1 MKDKAPLVKT
11 QILTTAEKMF
21 HDYGYNNT
29 TFQQIA
35 DEIGITKSTISYHF
49 KNKYL
54 LLLYMIDEYFQ
65 YLRDFI
71 DQYPDEYQNA
81 YWRICVMYIYFYRVI
96 TSSEKNLDLF
106 YRKDAM
112 DVWETSKVGIVSN
125 HYRAIIRDFH
135 KPFDELDLR
144 MSVCMDLGARRRLYH
159 EFLSG
164 NSDLQNIDTFCYYPR
179 YLRYWEVCDWIDM
192 TFLSFVCFNDFFIF
206 AFYFTVIRFVNGYCF
221 FCLFHFVFT
230 LSKNLTIAAL
240 FMLLKSKSTSL
251 KLTVL

>member
-96 TSSEKNLDLF
+96 TSSE
-106 YRKDAM
+106 
-112 DVWETSKVGIVSN
+112 
-125 HYRAIIRDFH
+125 
-135 KPFDELDLR
+135 
-144 MSVCMDLGARRRLYH
+144 
-159 EFLSG
+159 
-164 NSDLQNIDTFCYYPR
+164 
-179 YLRYWEVCDWIDM
+179 
-192 TFLSFVCFNDFFIF
+192 
-206 AFYFTVIRFVNGYCF
+206 
-221 FCLFHFVFT
+221 
-230 LSKNLTIAAL
+230 
-240 FMLLKSKSTSL
+240 
-251 KLTVL
+251 

>member
-144 MSVCMDLGARRRLYH
+144 VPVGVFIGGSKGRMGDIIRTVCQKNPSVRLLVSAIALETLQQTLDACKQEGLTQIQVTQIAVSRTRPAGQLH
-159 EFLSG
+159 LLMAQNPVFLIQAS
-164 NSDLQNIDTFCYYPR
+164 R
-179 YLRYWEVCDWIDM
+179 
-192 TFLSFVCFNDFFIF
+192 
-206 AFYFTVIRFVNGYCF
+206 
-221 FCLFHFVFT
+221 
-230 LSKNLTIAAL
+230 
-240 FMLLKSKSTSL
+240 
-251 KLTVL
+251 

>member
-54 LLLYMIDEYFQ
+54 LLLHMIDEYFQ

-164 NSDLQNIDTFCYYPR
+164 NSDLQNIDTFCYYHV
-179 YLRYWEVCDWIDM
+179 YLIGILCRLDLPTIQENLRLAFDFANKYTPEVP
-192 TFLSFVCFNDFFIF
+192 FL
-206 AFYFTVIRFVNGYCF
+206 
-221 FCLFHFVFT
+221 LQ
-230 LSKNLTIAAL
+230 
-240 FMLLKSKSTSL
+240 
-251 KLTVL
+251 